1 MSVGNNKEKKPFGVK
16 KYDKLINVDL
26 PKRIFYFG
34 LVAQFALRN
43 KMSKD
48 DVLAQDEYF
57 VKTMGKILPYN
68 HFTFDEL
75 FKLTIEAVPS
85 ASTVEFEEYLRKF
98 FK

>member
-1 MSVGNNKEKKPFGVK
+1 MSNKQNNKKPIGVK
-16 KYDKLINVDL
+16 RYDKLASVNL
-26 PKRIFYFG
+26 SNRIFYFG
-34 LVAQFALRN
+34 LVAQFALRD

-48 DVLAQDEYF
+48 DVLLQDRYF
-57 VKTMGKILPYN
+57 VTTMNKMFAYN

-98 FK
+98 FN